1 MYMCSTVAWGTSG
14 RSDADDKFPTF
25 VCPTMFL
32 PNLRLTAIAR
42 LTRINGVYKGA
53 VNKAE
58 KI

>member
-1 MYMCSTVAWGTSG
+1 
-14 RSDADDKFPTF
+14 
-25 VCPTMFL
+25 MFL

-42 LTRINGVYKGA
+42 HIRTNGVYKGA

>member
-1 MYMCSTVAWGTSG
+1 
-14 RSDADDKFPTF
+14 
-25 VCPTMFL
+25 MFL